1 MPKSSSAKTFAVSE
15 PMEEKMEDL
24 MVEAEAIEVEAE
36 EAIQEAE
43 IVAEEAQVFYDEQI
57 YINLCMIK
65 EGNFK
70 KSSSLM
76 LPPCGK
82 T

>member
-1 MPKSSSAKTFAVSE
+1 
-15 PMEEKMEDL
+15 MEEKMEDL

-65 EGNFK
+65 EGNFL
-70 KSSSLM
+70 KSWSLI
-76 LPPCGK
+76 LPLEYRNKNILKSYGS
-82 T
+82 TRQ